1 MVTNGKS
8 PTRMYFRTLN
18 KRSESTRLTC
28 AGSPY
33 GGEVEDMYSSDYS
46 DTYSDTAEEKP
57 LTDTPRSH
65 LLDILIK
72 GKL

>member
-1 MVTNGKS
+1 
-8 PTRMYFRTLN
+8 
-18 KRSESTRLTC
+18 
-28 AGSPY
+28 
-33 GGEVEDMYSSDYS
+33 VEDMYSSDYS

-72 GKL
+72 GEF